1 MEASSTDGKLVEAS
15 SGKTNF
21 KVRDGFST
29 RLGVLLA
36 TLGSAVGLGNIWK
49 FPYLTGTGG
58 GAVFIIIY
66 MISVL
71 LIGIPVL
78 VSEHAIGRSAR
89 ANAIDSMRK
98 VSPNKVPWWLIGALG
113 FLAAFFIMAFYT
125 EVAGWVLAY
134 VFKAFSASILST
146 DSNVTTEA
154 FNSLVTNPG
163 LSVAWQVIDLLI
175 VGGIL
180 MFGVSKGIERVTKR
194 LIPLLAILLVVVAI
208 RSLTLPGAS
217 AGLEFLF
224 KPDFSKITA
233 STLLAGVGLAFF
245 KLSIGMGT
253 MITYGSYF
261 RSDQNIPTTAV
272 RVALADMSIA
282 LLAGIAIFPAV
293 FAYGFQPNAGPSL
306 VFLTIPSV
314 FASMPAGNIFM
325 VIFFILTFIA
335 SIGAQVSL
343 LEVPIS
349 LVNEKF
355 NLSRKLST
363 ALASFTLILVGSL
376 AALSNSLLANVKI
389 FGLTFFDLFDFTTSN
404 IFLPL
409 GGFFICIFVG
419 WVWGKKNFFAALTN
433 NGELHNE
440 KFVSVLFFL
449 IRFVSPVLVL
459 LVLLNGLGV
468 FGK

>member
-1 MEASSTDGKLVEAS
+1 MEASSTDGKEVEAS
-15 SGKTNF
+15 SSKTSM

-49 FPYLTGTGG
+49 FPTLTGTSG

-78 VSEHAIGRSAR
+78 VSEHAIGRTAR

-98 VSPNKVPWWLIGALG
+98 VSPNKAPWWLIGALG

-134 VFKAFSASILST
+134 VFKAFSTSILST

-163 LSVAWQVIDLLI
+163 LSVIWQVVDLLI

-349 LVNEKF
+349 FISEKI
-355 NLSRKLST
+355 NLSRKVST
-363 ALASFTLILVGSL
+363 ALATVTLVLVGSL

-409 GGFFICIFVG
+409 GGLFICIFVG

>member
-1 MEASSTDGKLVEAS
+1 MESSSTTEKEVDASSS
-15 SGKTNF
+15 SKAGF

-49 FPYLTGTGG
+49 FPTLTGSSG

-78 VSEHAIGRSAR
+78 VSEHAIGRTAR
-89 ANAIDSMRK
+89 ANAVDSMKK

-113 FLAAFFIMAFYT
+113 IVSAFFIMAFYS

-134 VFKAFSASILST
+134 ILKAFSSSILST
-146 DSNVTTEA
+146 DSAVTTQA
-154 FNSLVTNPG
+154 FTSLVSNPG
-163 LSVAWQVIDLLI
+163 LSILWQAIDLLI

-180 MFGVSKGIERVTKR
+180 MFGVSKGIERVTKK
-194 LIPLLAILLVVVAI
+194 LLPLLAILLVVVAV
-208 RSLTLPGAS
+208 RSVTLPGAS
-217 AGLEFLF
+217 QGLEFLF
-224 KPDFSKITA
+224 KPDFSKVTA
-233 STLLAGVGLAFF
+233 ATILAGVGLAFF
-245 KLSIGMGT
+245 KLSVGMGT

-293 FAYGFQPNAGPSL
+293 FAYGFQPDAGPSL
-306 VFLTIPSV
+306 LFLTIPSV
-314 FASMPAGNIFM
+314 FASMPAGNVFM

-335 SIGAQVSL
+335 SVGAQVSL

-349 LVNEKF
+349 LINEKF

-363 ALASFTLILVGSL
+363 GLATAALFLVGIL
-376 AALSNSLLANVKI
+376 PALSNSLLANVKI
-389 FGLTFFDLFDFTTSN
+389 FGLTFFDLFDFATSN

-409 GGFFICIFVG
+409 GGLFICIFVG
-419 WVWGKKNFFAALTN
+419 WVWGKKNFYAALTN
-433 NGELHNE
+433 NGTLHNE
-440 KFVSVLFFL
+440 KFVNVIFFL
-449 IRFVSPVLVL
+449 VRFVSPVLVL

-468 FGK
+468 FS